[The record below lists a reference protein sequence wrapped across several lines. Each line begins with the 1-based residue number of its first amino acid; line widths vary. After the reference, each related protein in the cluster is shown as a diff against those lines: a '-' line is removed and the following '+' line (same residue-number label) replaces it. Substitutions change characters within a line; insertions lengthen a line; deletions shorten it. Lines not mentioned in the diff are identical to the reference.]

1 MNNLTIGQAA
11 RLAGVGVET
20 IRFYERQGLIEQPP
34 KPRDGFRVY
43 PAETVRR
50 IRFIRRAKQIGFTLK
65 EIRELLGFYFDPVTS
80 CAEVR
85 QRAAEKI
92 ADMDARIAALQRMK
106 AALQALADE
115 CGNDDN
121 SCPILASLTE
131 DWE

>member
-20 IRFYERQGLIEQPP
+20 IRFYERQGLVAQPP
-34 KPRDGFRVY
+34 KPADGFRVY

-65 EIRELLGFYFDPVTS
+65 EVRELLGFYFDPGAS

-85 QRAAEKI
+85 QRAAEKV
-92 ADMDARIAALQRMK
+92 ADMETRIAALQRMK
-106 AALQALADE
+106 TALQALVDE
-115 CGNDDN
+115 CGSDDD
-121 SCPILASLTE
+121 SCPILASLAE